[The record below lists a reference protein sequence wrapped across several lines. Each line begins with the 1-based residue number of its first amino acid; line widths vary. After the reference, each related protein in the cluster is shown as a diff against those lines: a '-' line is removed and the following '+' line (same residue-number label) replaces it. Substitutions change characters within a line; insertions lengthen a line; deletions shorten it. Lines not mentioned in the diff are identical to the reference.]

1 MSENRTGRPTAAMQA
16 QLTEELQQ
24 RWGQFIDQRIAA
36 KMAEAVA
43 TVAESIGEVIR
54 KERERTHDMIKGAI
68 KVARLE
74 ISVEI
79 LEARSATLESVS
91 ARLDRH
97 FDALL
102 RTVSDGL
109 TVKDDAGALLRR
121 LSAPTTT
128 RQ

>member
-1 MSENRTGRPTAAMQA
+1 MSDNEHRPGRPMQA
-16 QLTEELQQ
+16 QLTEELQTLWSTYIDKQ
-24 RWGQFIDQRIAA
+24 IASKVAGQITE
-36 KMAEAVA
+36 MAEAIGA
-43 TVAESIGEVIR
+43 IIAAERQRVRAEIEA
-54 KERERTHDMIKGAI
+54 AI

-74 ISVEI
+74 IAVEI

-97 FDALL
+97 FDSLL

-121 LSAPTTT
+121 LPATST